1 MDKKEEERLEYK
13 QYMQVAD
20 ACRELF
26 KKNCRIMVLHGGL
39 YARRP

>member
-1 MDKKEEERLEYK
+1 MDNKEEEKLEYK

-26 KKNCRIMVLHGGL
+26 KKKL
-39 YARRP
+39 